1 MTDFKT
7 LADLVGHHVRT
18 RPHAIALTFEAG
30 PALPEQQRSFL
41 QLHENGLALALA
53 LQGLGVRCGDAVA
66 LVMAN
71 HPEFVEAMVA
81 AARIGVVLV
90 PIDARA
96 QGDRLAALIDRT
108 HCVGVIAA
116 DYAATAVAQIR
127 PRCTSLRWTLC
138 VASGELAEDAPRACE
153 ALDYAQLVA
162 RHMQTDVPVAH
173 FAPVD
178 PDGPMQI
185 LFTSGTTGEPKGIV
199 ITHRRFLD
207 TAALAA
213 SAFGYASD
221 DRLYSGLSLTHANAQ
236 LVTLGAALMLGIP
249 CVVSRRFTKSRL
261 WEIVRR
267 HQCTAFTLLG
277 GMTTAVY
284 CEPPSPG
291 DREHAVRFVVAA
303 GMPQAIW
310 RDFEQRFGVH
320 VLEFYGTAE
329 GGLTVNPFGKG
340 PVGSIGRPHPAFS
353 IRIVTEDGRDAPA
366 GTPGE
371 LAFRP
376 ASGAPYGI
384 AYFQDPEASQRKG
397 QGGWL
402 WTGDIV
408 RSDADGWLYFEH
420 RRGHG
425 IRRNGE
431 FIDPAL
437 IEKAIAD
444 TGLVRDAFVFGIA
457 AASGAPGE
465 RDVVA
470 AIVPDRIDLDPSA
483 LHARLRETLS
493 KNAVPGTLMVVDA
506 IPKTVS
512 EKPLARVLEEWLRDG
527 TAATVFEAPPVD
539 PKQLSRVSLSRE
551 QCALETPHQTTS
563 ITAGSTRS

>member
-7 LADLVGHHVRT
+7 LADLVGHHAHA
-18 RPHAIALTFEAG
+18 RPHATALTFDAG
-30 PALPEQQRSFL
+30 PALPEQHRSFL
-41 QLHENGLALALA
+41 QLHENGLALARA
-53 LQGLGVRCGDAVA
+53 LRGLGVRRGDAVA

-81 AARIGVVLV
+81 AARIGAVLV

-96 QGDRLAALIDRT
+96 QGDRLATLIDRT
-108 HCVGVIAA
+108 HCVGAIAA
-116 DYAATAVAQIR
+116 DYAAPAVAEVR
-127 PRCTSLRWTLC
+127 ARCPSLRWIAQL
-138 VASGELAEDAPRACE
+138 ASGELLPDSPPLPAGAHDYAGMLAAPEDSTPPAEDAAS
-153 ALDYAQLVA
+153 VA
-162 RHMQTDVPVAH
+162 SES
-173 FAPVD
+173 
-178 PDGPMQI
+178 PMQI
-185 LFTSGTTGEPKGIV
+185 LFTSGTTGEPKGIM

-213 SAFGYASD
+213 SAFGYTDD

-236 LVTLGAALMLGIP
+236 LVTLGAALRLGIT
-249 CVVSRRFTKSRL
+249 CVMSRRFTKSRL

-267 HQCTAFTLLG
+267 HRCTTFTLLG

-284 CEPPSPG
+284 CEPPSPA
-291 DREHAVRFVVAA
+291 DRLHAVRFVVAA

-310 RDFEQRFGVH
+310 RDFEQRFGVQ

-329 GGLTVNPFGKG
+329 GGLTVNPCGQG
-340 PVGSIGRPHPAFS
+340 PIGSIGRPHPAFS
-353 IRIVTEDGRDAPA
+353 IRIVAEDGSDAPA
-366 GTPGE
+366 GAPGE

-376 ASGAPYGI
+376 ASGVPCEI
-384 AYFQDPEASQRKG
+384 DYFEDPAASQRKG

-408 RSDADGWLYFEH
+408 RADAHGWLYFEH

-431 FIDPAL
+431 FIDPAQ

-444 TGLVRDAFVFGIA
+444 TGLVRDAFVFGTA

-470 AIVPDRIDLDPSA
+470 VVVPDHADFDPA
-483 LHARLRETLS
+483 RLHAQLRESLS
-493 KNAVPGTLMVVDA
+493 KNTVPGRLMIVEA
-506 IPKTVS
+506 IPKTAS

-527 TAATVFEAPPVD
+527 TAAKVFEAPP
-539 PKQLSRVSLSRE
+539 
-551 QCALETPHQTTS
+551 A
-563 ITAGSTRS
+563 

>member
-1 MTDFKT
+1 MTDISI
-7 LADLVGHHVRT
+7 LAGLIGRHALS
-18 RPHAIALTFEAG
+18 RPDAVALSFDAG
-30 PALPEQQRSFL
+30 PARPQEHRTYQ
-41 QLHENGLALALA
+41 QLHQRGLALARA
-53 LQGLGVRCGDAVA
+53 LQGLGVRHGDAIA

-71 HPEFVEAMVA
+71 HPEFIEAMVA
-81 AARIGVVLV
+81 AGHIGAVLV
-90 PIDARA
+90 PIDART

-116 DYAATAVAQIR
+116 DYAAAAVAQVR
-127 PRCTSLRWTLC
+127 PRCTSLRWVVRVT
-138 VASGELAEDAPRACE
+138 SGELADDAPRAADE
-153 ALDYAQLVA
+153 RDYGQLLA
-162 RHMQTDVPVAH
+162 RHAH
-173 FAPVD
+173 VSALPEEFAPVD
-178 PDGPMQI
+178 PGSPMQI

-213 SAFGYASD
+213 SAFGYAED

-236 LVTLGAALMLGIP
+236 LVTLGAALKLGIA
-249 CVVSRRFTKSRL
+249 CVMSRRFTKSRL

-267 HQCTAFTLLG
+267 HRCTTFTLLG

-284 CEPPSPG
+284 CEPPSPD
-291 DREHAVRFVVAA
+291 DRNHAVRFVVAA

-310 RDFEQRFGVH
+310 RDFEQRFGTR

-329 GGLTVNPFGKG
+329 GGLTVNPCGQG
-340 PVGSIGRPHPAFS
+340 PVGSIGRPHPAFA
-353 IRIVTEDGRDAPA
+353 IRIVGEDGHDVLA

-376 ASGAPYGI
+376 ASGAPFDI
-384 AYFQDPEASQRKG
+384 AYFEDPAASQEKG
-397 QGGWL
+397 RGGWL
-402 WTGDIV
+402 WTSDIV
-408 RSDADGWLYFEH
+408 RADADGWLYFEH

-437 IEKAIAD
+437 VEKAIAD
-444 TGLVRDAFVFGIA
+444 TGLARDAFVFGTV

-470 AIVPDRIDLDPSA
+470 AIVPRHANQDPWA
-483 LHARLRETLS
+483 LHAQLRANLP
-493 KNAVPGTLMVVDA
+493 KNAVPARLMIVEA
-506 IPKTVS
+506 IPKTAS
-512 EKPLARVLEEWLRDG
+512 EKPLARILEEWLREG
-527 TAATVFEAPPVD
+527 RAASVIDAPP
-539 PKQLSRVSLSRE
+539 
-551 QCALETPHQTTS
+551 
-563 ITAGSTRS
+563 G